1 MDGREAMSMS
11 GPSYYMQRGMG
22 AAGPGAQPGLRGPSP
37 VIRSMPNPG
46 ASLAMQSSVS
56 FGHGFHVESPPPP
69 PPPPP
74 PPTAHEV
81 GAGAAA
87 GEPVKR
93 KRGRPR
99 KYGPDG
105 SVSLGLSPMSAS
117 APQGVLM
124 GSGSVSA
131 SAGPSQ
137 RRGRG
142 RPPGTGRK
150 QQLALLGEWVAGSAG
165 MGFTPHV
172 IRIEPGEDIASK
184 IMSFSQQGPRA
195 VCILSAN
202 GVVSAVTL
210 RQPASTTGTV
220 TFEGRF
226 EILCL
231 SGSYLPS
238 NTGGTRGR
246 TGGLSVSL
254 SGADGRVLGGG
265 VGGRLTAA
273 TPVQVIVGSFMYG
286 GTKAKNK
293 ASSSQDPGAEPDSP
307 IGATSSTPTITPP
320 NQNLT
325 PVMGGWSSSRHLEI
339 RPGHIDIDLTRG

>member
-1 MDGREAMSMS
+1 MLLWVAEASINGLFARVSSGRQKDWIFSCYRPSFDLKFGSFGGLERGFLRVRALRAEARRKLPDPCMDGREAMSMS

-150 QQLALLGEWVAGSAG
+150 QQLALLGELV
-165 MGFTPHV
+165 
-172 IRIEPGEDIASK
+172 
-184 IMSFSQQGPRA
+184 
-195 VCILSAN
+195 N
-202 GVVSAVTL
+202 
-210 RQPASTTGTV
+210 
-220 TFEGRF
+220 
-226 EILCL
+226 
-231 SGSYLPS
+231 
-238 NTGGTRGR
+238 
-246 TGGLSVSL
+246 
-254 SGADGRVLGGG
+254 
-265 VGGRLTAA
+265 
-273 TPVQVIVGSFMYG
+273 
-286 GTKAKNK
+286 
-293 ASSSQDPGAEPDSP
+293 
-307 IGATSSTPTITPP
+307 
-320 NQNLT
+320 
-325 PVMGGWSSSRHLEI
+325 
-339 RPGHIDIDLTRG
+339 

>member
-1 MDGREAMSMS
+1 F
-11 GPSYYMQRGMG
+11 
-22 AAGPGAQPGLRGPSP
+22 
-37 VIRSMPNPG
+37 VC
-46 ASLAMQSSVS
+46 V
-56 FGHGFHVESPPPP
+56 
-69 PPPPP
+69 
-74 PPTAHEV
+74 T
-81 GAGAAA
+81 
-87 GEPVKR
+87 
-93 KRGRPR
+93 
-99 KYGPDG
+99 
-105 SVSLGLSPMSAS
+105 
-117 APQGVLM
+117 
-124 GSGSVSA
+124 
-131 SAGPSQ
+131 
-137 RRGRG
+137 
-142 RPPGTGRK
+142 
-150 QQLALLGEWVAGSAG
+150 
-165 MGFTPHV
+165 
-172 IRIEPGEDIASK
+172 
-184 IMSFSQQGPRA
+184 RA
-195 VCILSAN
+195 FPIIL
-202 GVVSAVTL
+202 
-210 RQPASTTGTV
+210 Q
-220 TFEGRF
+220 GRF